1 MRDRLKKS
9 EFWSAM
15 ILLVLH
21 VAVFPIALS
30 LLSQAKGYSLS
41 AAQTNLLYYSV
52 SLLLVAL
59 LLGRYLRRSFDGLID
74 APGRC
79 VHCPRHDSVL
89 CARGFEDKH
98 R

>member
-41 AAQTNLLYYSV
+41 AAQTNLLYYRCCSW
-52 SLLLVAL
+52 LCFWADTCAAAL
-59 LLGRYLRRSFDGLID
+59 TGL
-74 APGRC
+74 
-79 VHCPRHDSVL
+79 
-89 CARGFEDKH
+89 
-98 R
+98 

>member
-41 AAQTNLLYYSV
+41 AAQL
-52 SLLLVAL
+52 
-59 LLGRYLRRSFDGLID
+59 
-74 APGRC
+74 
-79 VHCPRHDSVL
+79 
-89 CARGFEDKH
+89 
-98 R
+98 

>member
-52 SLLLVAL
+52 SLLLYRA
-59 LLGRYLRRSFDGLID
+59 
-74 APGRC
+74 A
-79 VHCPRHDSVL
+79 
-89 CARGFEDKH
+89 ARGSASGQIPAPQL
-98 R
+98 

>member
-21 VAVFPIALS
+21 VAVFPIVLS
-30 LLSQAKGYSLS
+30 LLSQVKGYSLS

-59 LLGRYLRRSFDGLID
+59 LLGRYLRRSFDRENAYRPFFSAGLRTLRWVCSR
-74 APGRC
+74 PTRS
-79 VHCPRHDSVL
+79 RH
-89 CARGFEDKH
+89 
-98 R
+98 